1 MINQNLFMPINEELS
16 ERLHNVVISLVA
28 DIDKDMVTRY
38 AKAVLQNHVD
48 FRFKNTVQ
56 TKYKEQYGEVLT
68 IPDIALLIL
77 ECCILR
83 QVLITEEKSESIKA
97 QYSLMVRNCAVARK
111 GKWNGIVCAK
121 WLIDI
126 FNYYEKYSNNVEV
139 GAVSYNSLLT
149 SVVPNTQWN
158 ETGLE
163 ITEPNV
169 FNQIRSLCVAGIRGK
184 FNAYVESPEFRDI
197 GNPYAQVYVLVKK
210 MVSEWKWQYV
220 SSSPVEKLIDALDDD
235 YKKRKKLSK
244 IVVDVLSG
252 VAKEFIVMP
261 NEASSILLLRIND
274 GKDTTLDDRM
284 FSVLEFGVY
293 LYYEMLLENFNN

>member
-1 MINQNLFMPINEELS
+1 MINQNLFMPITEELS
-16 ERLHNVVISLVA
+16 EHLHNVVISLVA
-28 DIDKDMVTRY
+28 EMDKDMVTRY

-77 ECCILR
+77 ECYILR
-83 QVLITEEKSESIKA
+83 QVLRTEDKPESIKA
-97 QYSLMVRNCAVARK
+97 QYSLIVRNCAVARK
-111 GKWNGIVCAK
+111 GKREGIVCAK

-139 GAVSYNSLLT
+139 DAVSYNSLLT

-163 ITEPNV
+163 IAEPNV
-169 FNQIRSLCVAGIRGK
+169 FNQIRSLCVVGMRGK
-184 FNAYVESPEFRDI
+184 FNAYVENHVFRNI
-197 GNPYAQVYVLVKK
+197 GNPFAQVYVLVKK

-220 SSSPVEKLIDALDDD
+220 SSSPVEKLIEALGDD
-235 YKKRKKLSK
+235 YKKRKMLSK
-244 IVVDVLSG
+244 IVADVQSG
-252 VAKEFIVMP
+252 VAKDYIVKP
-261 NEASSILLLRIND
+261 KEASSILLLRINE
-274 GKDTTLDDRM
+274 GKNTALDDRM

-293 LYYEMLLENFNN
+293 LYYEMLLENYNN